1 MLLDRNN
8 LILLLFDLGILQ
20 PKKQSEEIIPEL
32 LAKWSG
38 HNAADLAIGK
48 NDKKKPFFLN
58 PDLKNIDLSISHTN
72 NWLCCAIYKER
83 QIGLDIERI
92 DRKANL
98 NLAARYFAKE
108 EVSYLQS
115 EQATKV
121 CFIRLWTLKEA
132 YGKALG
138 VGINQRVLATSFLSL
153 LLQEQNEGTVDTTDN
168 HNYWLHYEEL
178 QTEGLILSYCSS
190 ISPKKVVLEKVS

>member
-1 MLLDRNN
+1 MT
-8 LILLLFDLGILQ
+8 LLLFDIGLLQ
-20 PKKQSEEIIPEL
+20 PKRQSVEIIPEL

-38 HNAADLAIGK
+38 LDAVLFDIGK
-48 NDKKKPFFLN
+48 NEKKKPFFLN
-58 PDLKNIDLSISHTN
+58 PDLKDIDLSISHTN
-72 NWLCCAIYKER
+72 NWLCCAIYNEQ

-115 EQATKV
+115 EEATKA

-138 VGINQRVLATSFLSL
+138 VGINQAVLATSFLPL
-153 LLQEQNEGTVDTTDN
+153 LLQEQNGGSIETTEN
-168 HNYWLHYEEL
+168 QNYWLQYEEL

-190 ISPKKVVLEKVS
+190 LSPTKVVFEKVS

>member
-1 MLLDRNN
+1 MT
-8 LILLLFDLGILQ
+8 LLLFDIGLLQ
-20 PKKQSEEIIPEL
+20 PKRQSVEIIPEL

-38 HNAADLAIGK
+38 LDAVLFDIGK
-48 NDKKKPFFLN
+48 NEKKKPFFLN
-58 PDLKNIDLSISHTN
+58 PDLKDIDLSISHTN
-72 NWLCCAIYKER
+72 NWLCCAIYNEQ

-108 EVSYLQS
+108 EISYLQS
-115 EQATKV
+115 EEATKA

-138 VGINQRVLATSFLSL
+138 VGINQAVLATSFLPL
-153 LLQEQNEGTVDTTDN
+153 LLQEQNGGSIETTEN
-168 HNYWLHYEEL
+168 QNYWLQYEEL

-190 ISPKKVVLEKVS
+190 LSPTKVVFEKVS